1 MEIEV
6 SMLLGANSREEA
18 ENLGLEIAQKA
29 YADFLAEALDKV
41 FDDLATASRY
51 CLVHFNPD
59 FSTCDEYE
67 VEEEI
72 LPALGQV
79 TANKILGYK
88 KKYYEVFVN
97 LPVELANI
105 SDDDGD
111 SVSVYT
117 LWQKVYKRCIPCCV
131 EEPISEIKSDDLSAE
146 IIEQLDELKIRLNF
160 RWDILQVS
168 YHYYKEGYPYF
179 HNYSNS
185 QSIGNTDLYEFV

>member
-18 ENLGLEIAQKA
+18 ENLGLEIAKKA
-29 YADFLAEALDKV
+29 YAEFLAESLDKV
-41 FDDLATASRY
+41 FDDLAITSRY
-51 CLVHFNPD
+51 CLVHFDPD
-59 FSTCDEYE
+59 FATCDEYE

-72 LPALGQV
+72 LEALGQV
-79 TANKILGYK
+79 TANTISCH

-97 LPVELANI
+97 MPVELANI

-117 LWQKVYKRCIPCCV
+117 LWQKVHKRCIPCYI
-131 EEPISEIKSDDLSAE
+131 EEPIGDLNYDDLSE
-146 IIEQLDELKIRLNF
+146 QIVEQLDELKIRLNF

-168 YHYYKEGYPYF
+168 HHYYKEGYPYF
-179 HNYSNS
+179 QNFSHG
-185 QSIGNTDLYEFV
+185 QSIGYTDLYEFV